1 MTLRQVAGW
10 FSLGVIAF
18 VVPVAIEAALRIGPR
33 WSEIPPGNVATLPNA
48 WVFAVAG
55 CVLCLGVALL
65 TRRPGTASS
74 LWAIRLWLAFG
85 AFGSF
90 WAVGFWLSMAYD
102 AIDLPGPQEGSAVTL
117 LFAIAGPILAIG
129 AFVFLVASTLR
140 MPRGKLLAGG
150 EFE

>member
-1 MTLRQVAGW
+1 MAFRQMAGW

-33 WSEIPPGNVATLPNA
+33 WSEIPSADVATLPNT

-65 TRRPGTASS
+65 TRRHGTASS
-74 LWAIRLWLAFG
+74 LWAARLWLTFG
-85 AFGSF
+85 ALGSF

-102 AIDLPGPQEGSAVTL
+102 AIDLPGPQEGSALTL

-129 AFVFLVASTLR
+129 AFAFLVVATLR
-140 MPRGKLLAGG
+140 MPRVNLLVGG
-150 EFE
+150 RF